1 MFFWCLFL
9 PDKRG
14 GHPSHHGNRPY
25 NAGGDSQVPY
35 QYHSKPRASYSGSG
49 GQRWSEQRRERQ
61 EGGVKGEVSRFMCKQ
76 EQCAYLSVVSHNKLF
91 VSLSYDSA
99 LSYSSSSSSP
109 PSPTHTHTHIH
120 THTQSFPHR
129 SPRRPRSNGIE
140 KKKPTPVSLNHLLNF
155 TVASHGRHSGGG
167 SLPPRR
173 RRRRGTHSYNKE
185 QFLQAK

>member
-25 NAGGDSQVPY
+25 NTGGDSQVPY
-35 QYHSKPRASYSGSG
+35 QYHSKPRASYPGSG

-91 VSLSYDSA
+91 VSYFLIIIPP
-99 LSYSSSSSSP
+99 L
-109 PSPTHTHTHIH
+109 PSPTHKH
-120 THTQSFPHR
+120 THTVLPTSFTQKA
-129 SPRRPRSNGIE
+129 
-140 KKKPTPVSLNHLLNF
+140 KK
-155 TVASHGRHSGGG
+155 
-167 SLPPRR
+167 
-173 RRRRGTHSYNKE
+173 
-185 QFLQAK
+185 